1 MANMRDKKSPR
12 PPAVS
17 GEASKNAPRATGMAR
32 GGDVLIEND
41 VVYGHPDRD
50 IAFGNESR
58 GEELMKPPAPL
69 EDDTDRAKSNN
80 QRRR

>member
-1 MANMRDKKSPR
+1 MANTRDKKSSR

-17 GEASKNAPRATGMAR
+17 GEGSKNAARATGMAR
-32 GGDVLIEND
+32 DGDVLIEND

-50 IAFGNESR
+50 IAFGNESH
-58 GEELMKPPAPL
+58 GEELVKPPALL
-69 EDDTDRAKSNN
+69 EDDTDRAKSNT